1 MSCYVN
7 TVKGPVSPGEL
18 GITLMH
24 EHLAELNNSMKRC
37 YADWFHADIFLEKI
51 KPVFQKA
58 KKYGL
63 STYVDQTAV
72 NMGRDIRF
80 IKRVSESCDVNI
92 VAATGL
98 FFYEESWQIDKPY
111 EEISELFIRDIE
123 EGCESTDIK
132 AGMLKAATDR
142 FGITPVKV
150 FQLKAVARAAAITGV
165 PVTTHTI
172 AADRLGLEQ
181 ALILEKAGV
190 DLSKV
195 VVGHV
200 GDTNDL
206 DYLEELL
213 SMGVY
218 LGLDRFGLE
227 VLWPEEDRVR
237 NLLELMDRGWINR
250 LIISQDIPFYSDW
263 GKNSFKKFEAIRS
276 FDNITGF
283 THIFESVLPKLKAR
297 GVSEDEIHTLL
308 VKNPA
313 RVFHGGYTY

>member
-98 FFYEESWQIDKPY
+98 FFYEESWPID
-111 EEISELFIRDIE
+111 
-123 EGCESTDIK
+123 
-132 AGMLKAATDR
+132 
-142 FGITPVKV
+142 
-150 FQLKAVARAAAITGV
+150 
-165 PVTTHTI
+165 
-172 AADRLGLEQ
+172 
-181 ALILEKAGV
+181 
-190 DLSKV
+190 
-195 VVGHV
+195 
-200 GDTNDL
+200 
-206 DYLEELL
+206 
-213 SMGVY
+213 
-218 LGLDRFGLE
+218 
-227 VLWPEEDRVR
+227 
-237 NLLELMDRGWINR
+237 
-250 LIISQDIPFYSDW
+250 
-263 GKNSFKKFEAIRS
+263 
-276 FDNITGF
+276 
-283 THIFESVLPKLKAR
+283 
-297 GVSEDEIHTLL
+297 
-308 VKNPA
+308 
-313 RVFHGGYTY
+313 

>member
-7 TVKGPVSPGEL
+7 TVKGPVSPREL

-111 EEISELFIRDIE
+111 EEISELFPPNDPFRAEHRQPAARRIPIQKSCLRD
-123 EGCESTDIK
+123 
-132 AGMLKAATDR
+132 
-142 FGITPVKV
+142 
-150 FQLKAVARAAAITGV
+150 
-165 PVTTHTI
+165 
-172 AADRLGLEQ
+172 
-181 ALILEKAGV
+181 
-190 DLSKV
+190 
-195 VVGHV
+195 
-200 GDTNDL
+200 
-206 DYLEELL
+206 
-213 SMGVY
+213 
-218 LGLDRFGLE
+218 
-227 VLWPEEDRVR
+227 PE
-237 NLLELMDRGWINR
+237 
-250 LIISQDIPFYSDW
+250 P
-263 GKNSFKKFEAIRS
+263 
-276 FDNITGF
+276 
-283 THIFESVLPKLKAR
+283 
-297 GVSEDEIHTLL
+297 
-308 VKNPA
+308 
-313 RVFHGGYTY
+313 

>member
-7 TVKGPVSPGEL
+7 TVNGPVSPRVYLKTPNAPGQRIFSRCAAPFFLEIRQYSCEKMSCSAQKFLAAGHIGSFQIHPREL

-111 EEISELFIRDIE
+111 EEISRSGQIWVGSAMAGGGSRKESAGAYGSRLDQQAHHLAGHPLLF
-123 EGCESTDIK
+123 
-132 AGMLKAATDR
+132 
-142 FGITPVKV
+142 
-150 FQLKAVARAAAITGV
+150 
-165 PVTTHTI
+165 
-172 AADRLGLEQ
+172 RLG
-181 ALILEKAGV
+181 EKQ
-190 DLSKV
+190 LQKV
-195 VVGHV
+195 RS
-200 GDTNDL
+200 D
-206 DYLEELL
+206 
-213 SMGVY
+213 
-218 LGLDRFGLE
+218 
-227 VLWPEEDRVR
+227 
-237 NLLELMDRGWINR
+237 
-250 LIISQDIPFYSDW
+250 PF
-263 GKNSFKKFEAIRS
+263 F
-276 FDNITGF
+276 
-283 THIFESVLPKLKAR
+283 
-297 GVSEDEIHTLL
+297 
-308 VKNPA
+308 
-313 RVFHGGYTY
+313 